1 MNYKT
6 LFLCVCVAASVV
18 QAQTVLTYNGA
29 NDGDWFAAN
38 VWLDAASQPA
48 SWQDGAVAVITNR
61 NVNLTANKEFPQ
73 KIWSFQKDQSERV

>member
-6 LFLCVCVAASVV
+6 LFLCVSPHLSCRPKPS
-18 QAQTVLTYNGA
+18 VLTYNGA